1 MKLVI
6 SHPFI
11 LETEEGQVY
20 KGLFR
25 DLSKKET
32 KELNK
37 TAKKSV
43 DLSNKARV
51 LMKKIDDNKELSR
64 LSEQTGDSES
74 ALEYNKTRIALEDE
88 LSLTIDSANDIDAEP
103 VFKKRLDSSI
113 VSEHKDEIFK
123 LGEQFGYELIFNT
136 IQKDIQDNKGKS

>member
-20 KGLFR
+20 EGLFR

-32 KELNK
+32 KKLNK
-37 TAKKSV
+37 IAKKSV

-51 LMKKIDDNKELSR
+51 LMKKIANNKELSR

-88 LSLTIDSANDIDAEP
+88 LSLTIDTANDIDDEP

-123 LGEQFGYELIFNT
+123 LGEQFGYELVFNT
-136 IQKDIQDNKGKS
+136 IQKDIQDKRGKS